1 MTNIW
6 DENLTPEEI
15 QKNMEA
21 MLETAMERE
30 LWEEELELLDPD
42 VREELYERLGL

>member
-15 QKNMEA
+15 QKNTEA
-21 MLETAMERE
+21 MMEYE